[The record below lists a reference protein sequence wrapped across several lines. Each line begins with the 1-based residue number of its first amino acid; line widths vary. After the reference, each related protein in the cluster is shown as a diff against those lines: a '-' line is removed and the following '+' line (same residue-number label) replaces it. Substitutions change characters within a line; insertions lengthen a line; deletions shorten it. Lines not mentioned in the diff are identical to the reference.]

1 MTQHTPHSYIH
12 YMYASY
18 YINSPPAIELATSV
32 QVVVKS
38 TAGSTVPVTCP
49 KPTL

>member
-1 MTQHTPHSYIH
+1 MAQHTPYSYTMLAI
-12 YMYASY
+12 
-18 YINSPPAIELATSV
+18 INSPLAIELATSV